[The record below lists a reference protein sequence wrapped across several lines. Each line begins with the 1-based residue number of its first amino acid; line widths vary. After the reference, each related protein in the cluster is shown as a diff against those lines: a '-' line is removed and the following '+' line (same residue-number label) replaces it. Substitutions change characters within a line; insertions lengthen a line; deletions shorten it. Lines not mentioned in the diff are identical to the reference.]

1 MAKKDRKWGV
11 TFFTIRC
18 CPYLNVIFFYN
29 FFLRDLITG
38 FYSANYLTLFVLE
51 FISSIRRLTQRR
63 NALIIGRTGMK
74 RQIFEIKE

>member
-1 MAKKDRKWGV
+1 MGSY
-11 TFFTIRC
+11 FFYNTMLSLFKRH
-18 CPYLNVIFFYN
+18 FFYN

-38 FYSANYLTLFVLE
+38 FYSANCLTLFVLE